1 MPISVK
7 AEIFPL
13 LVPWHTLPSKTGWYV
28 AILDP
33 DICVSGC
40 WLWSSKQGSMYL
52 TILLW
57 MLITAQRHYWGGCWP
72 CHRLFHT
79 IHVLWWFRDAPCY
92 LCTHISSLLGAI
104 LIGTLC
110 FNSTRFV
117 NWSHAYASRNIKNL
131 RFLHKLRK
139 FGLWISFLPMQ
150 YSIVKQYFKGM
161 FICFVYIVLFFRCSD
176 WL

>member
-72 CHRLFHT
+72 CHRLFHI

-92 LCTHISSLLGAI
+92 L
-104 LIGTLC
+104 LIVGGHPH
-110 FNSTRFV
+110 
-117 NWSHAYASRNIKNL
+117 W
-131 RFLHKLRK
+131 
-139 FGLWISFLPMQ
+139 
-150 YSIVKQYFKGM
+150 
-161 FICFVYIVLFFRCSD
+161 YIVLQFYQICKLITCLCFPQHKKFEISSQAQEI
-176 WL
+176 WLMNKLSSYAI